1 MEKPVISNKILV
13 FGIDG
18 MDPELTKYHME
29 KGLMPNFKKFLE
41 RGSARE
47 DLHLLGS
54 HPTITPPMWTTL
66 ACGCHPYVHGI
77 TDFWRQDPDKLDT
90 YGYGLS
96 LIHI

>member
-1 MEKPVISNKILV
+1 MQHEKLADKIMVL
-13 FGIDG
+13 GIDG
-18 MDPELTKYHME
+18 MDPELTRYHLSQ
-29 KGLMPNFKKFLE
+29 GLMPNLQAFLE

-77 TDFWRQDPDKLDT
+77 TDFWRQHPKNWTLM
-90 YGYGLS
+90 S
-96 LIHI
+96 MA